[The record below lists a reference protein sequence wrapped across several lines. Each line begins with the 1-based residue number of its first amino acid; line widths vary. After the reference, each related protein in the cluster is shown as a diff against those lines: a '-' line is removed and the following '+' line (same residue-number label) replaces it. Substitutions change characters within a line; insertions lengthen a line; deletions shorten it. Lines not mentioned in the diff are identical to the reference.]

1 MVWVLG
7 GEWGWQGAVSGKEAR
22 WEGRKFEEPSSRNEI
37 DNWLIAGFQW
47 GVCMSVSMLVELQEL
62 GIDISELTV
71 SCFQTILC
79 CLSLQFFRNQ
89 TRVFGC
95 GSLCHL

>member
-37 DNWLIAGFQW
+37 DNWLIAGFQR
-47 GVCMSVSMLVELQEL
+47 GVCMSVSMLVELEEL

-79 CLSLQFFRNQ
+79 CFSLQFFRNQ
-89 TRVFGC
+89 TRVFGG